1 MNNKKLQER
10 KGTLFHSEDSDND
23 ISNIFKMRVTLDR
36 LLVYV
41 DSETLLTRRIIS
53 QYLTYFEAETVP
65 QLSIQDIHRVRL
77 LVQIY
82 HQKVNIL
89 NGLRKEIEEIY
100 SLYDQRVQQDIQMGQ
115 LRIRMMNMHETLR
128 LCLLQLTETSEII
141 TID

>member
-1 MNNKKLQER
+1 M
-10 KGTLFHSEDSDND
+10 FHSEYSDND

-82 HQKVNIL
+82 QQKVNIL
-89 NGLRKEIEEIY
+89 NGLRKEIKEVYE
-100 SLYDQRVQQDIQMGQ
+100 LYDQRVQQDIQMRQ
-115 LRIRMMNMHETLR
+115 LRIQMSDMHETLR
-128 LCLLQLTETSEII
+128 LCLSQLTETSEII

>member
-1 MNNKKLQER
+1 M
-10 KGTLFHSEDSDND
+10 FHSEYSDND

-82 HQKVNIL
+82 QQKVNIL
-89 NGLRKEIEEIY
+89 NGLRKEIKEVYE
-100 SLYDQRVQQDIQMGQ
+100 LYDQRVQQDIQMRQ
-115 LRIRMMNMHETLR
+115 LRIQMSNMHETLR
-128 LCLLQLTETSEII
+128 LCLSQLTETSEII

>member
-1 MNNKKLQER
+1 M
-10 KGTLFHSEDSDND
+10 FHSEDSDND

-65 QLSIQDIHRVRL
+65 QLSIQDIHRIRL

-82 HQKVNIL
+82 QQKVNIL
-89 NGLRKEIEEIY
+89 NGLRKEIKEVYE
-100 SLYDQRVQQDIQMGQ
+100 LYDQRVQQDIQMGQ
-115 LRIRMMNMHETLR
+115 LRIQMSNMHETLR
-128 LCLLQLTETSEII
+128 LCLSQLTETSEII